1 MTAVDHASFVAEAG
15 RITGLIGPNGAGKT
29 TCFNVISGLQKP
41 NQGKVRFDG
50 RAITRL
56 PVHRRSRRG
65 MGRTFQRLEA
75 FGSLTVRDNVRVAR
89 DIHRG
94 LLGLVR
100 PATAD
105 VDGLLERVG
114 IAAYADERA
123 DSIPTGVARLLELAR
138 CLAGEPKL
146 LLLDEPS
153 SGLDE
158 AETDA
163 FGELLAELATEG
175 RAIVMVEHDMDLV
188 MSVCDDLHV
197 LDFGAVIASGPPG
210 GDPGRPQGAEGL
222 PRLLGR
228 AGRRPRPC
236 TGARGGRPMSVPIL
250 EVVDLHAAYG
260 RIEVL
265 RGVDLRVPKGAVVAL
280 LGPNGGGKS
289 TLVKVISG
297 QKKATSGDIHLGGV
311 HVQGASTEDLA
322 RLGLC
327 TVPEGRSV
335 FPNLTVEE
343 NLTLMSYAGVPAEA
357 VLDTA
362 YSYFPRLRDRR
373 HQLAGTMS
381 GGEQQ
386 MLAMSRALASDPALL
401 LLDELSMGLAPLIV
415 DELYETVA
423 QIAESGVSIL
433 CIEQFA
439 RTALRVSD
447 YAAVMTGGRIV
458 ATGEP
463 AEIMDTMSDVILGG
477 AA

>member
-1 MTAVDHASFVAEAG
+1 
-15 RITGLIGPNGAGKT
+15 
-29 TCFNVISGLQKP
+29 
-41 NQGKVRFDG
+41 
-50 RAITRL
+50 
-56 PVHRRSRRG
+56 
-65 MGRTFQRLEA
+65 
-75 FGSLTVRDNVRVAR
+75 
-89 DIHRG
+89 
-94 LLGLVR
+94 
-100 PATAD
+100 
-105 VDGLLERVG
+105 
-114 IAAYADERA
+114 
-123 DSIPTGVARLLELAR
+123 
-138 CLAGEPKL
+138 
-146 LLLDEPS
+146 
-153 SGLDE
+153 
-158 AETDA
+158 
-163 FGELLAELATEG
+163 
-175 RAIVMVEHDMDLV
+175 
-188 MSVCDDLHV
+188 
-197 LDFGAVIASGPPG
+197 
-210 GDPGRPQGAEGL
+210 
-222 PRLLGR
+222 
-228 AGRRPRPC
+228 
-236 TGARGGRPMSVPIL
+236 MSVPIL
-250 EVVDLHAAYG
+250 EVVGLHAAYG

-311 HVQGASTEDLA
+311 HVQGAEPEDLA
-322 RLGLC
+322 QLGLC

-343 NLTLMSYAGVPAEA
+343 NLTLMSYAGVPADA

-362 YSYFPRLRDRR
+362 YSYFPRLHQRR
-373 HQLAGTMS
+373 HQMAGTMS

-415 DELYETVA
+415 DELYHTVA
-423 QIAESGVSIL
+423 QIAQSGVSIL

-463 AEIMDTMSDVILGG
+463 SEVMSSMSDLVLGG